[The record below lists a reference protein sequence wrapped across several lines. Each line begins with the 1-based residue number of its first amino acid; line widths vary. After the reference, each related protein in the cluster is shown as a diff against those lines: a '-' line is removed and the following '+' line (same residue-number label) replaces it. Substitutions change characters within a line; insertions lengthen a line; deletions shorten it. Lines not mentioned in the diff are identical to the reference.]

1 MAPKKQMA
9 VEFKSDSIMFCKANE
24 YFSKL
29 ELVANAVFT
38 PEKWRDLHQ
47 NYDQY
52 LEVFFRVKL
61 T

>member
-9 VEFKSDSIMFCKANE
+9 VEFKNDSIMFCKANE

-29 ELVANAVFT
+29 ELVAKAVVP
-38 PEKWRDLHQ
+38 PEEWRERHQ

-52 LEVFFRVKL
+52 LEDFGVKL